1 MKRKVLSVMLASAM
15 LATMFAGCGNGNAGN
30 TSGTANA
37 GNKTEG
43 LQRQKRLQRQPRH
56 LMQKRLQTVHQEA
69 VLYII

>member
-37 GNKTEG
+37 GNKTE
-43 LQRQKRLQRQPRH
+43 
-56 LMQKRLQTVHQEA
+56 
-69 VLYII
+69 

>member
-37 GNKTEG
+37 GNKTE
-43 LQRQKRLQRQPRH
+43 
-56 LMQKRLQTVHQEA
+56 EA
-69 VLYII
+69 AKTEEKISSSYYHIH